1 MQATARIF
9 FQTAPAKRTST
20 NLCPVKLCIT
30 HKRERKYYSIVDKL
44 KNNEWQFVSDELDKE
59 GKSDIDKITSDSP
72 RGKYRDITFEYKRI
86 VEQAESIIKNLP
98 VFSFNQFEEKFLN
111 KVIAW
116 DNVFAAIWS
125 HIQDLRSEKR
135 FGYASSFESTLRAIK
150 EFHTG
155 KSFNFNPRKDKVE
168 TREKEY
174 LNGKPLNFVDITPSW
189 LKRFENWMQESG
201 KSKST
206 IGIYVRNIRVVFNL
220 AIKEHK
226 VKAEYPFDKHTP
238 KSANGRKL
246 ALTAHQ
252 ISLIANFETK
262 HPQEQFYR
270 DIFMFSFLGNGMN
283 LSDIARLKYSHIS
296 DNEIYFIREK
306 SKNENL
312 KEVEIR
318 VPVTLNIQN
327 IINKHGNK
335 VIGFDAYIFPV
346 LKEDWTEERKYAEI
360 KQLTKQVNKYVR
372 RIALS
377 VGINEKISSYTA
389 RHSWATISKNSG
401 TSTEFIKE
409 ALGHSSVAVTEN
421 YLKSFEKSTRQ
432 EHAQRMEDTIF
443 NNQKAV

>member
-9 FQTAPAKRTST
+9 FQTAPAKKTAN

-30 HKRERKYYSIVDKL
+30 HKRERKYYSIVERL
-44 KNNEWQFVSDELDKE
+44 KNNDWAFISDEADKE

-72 RGKYRDITFEYKRI
+72 RGKYRDIAFEYKRI
-86 VEQAESIIKNLP
+86 VEVAESIIKNLP
-98 VFSFNQFEEKFLN
+98 VFSFNQFEERFFN
-111 KVIAW
+111 KVTSW

-125 HIQDLRSEKR
+125 HIQDLKNEKR

-155 KSFNFNPRKDKVE
+155 KSFDFNPRANKVE
-168 TREKEY
+168 TRANDY

-220 AIKEHK
+220 AIKDHK

-238 KSANGRKL
+238 KSASGRKI
-246 ALTAHQ
+246 ALTALQ
-252 ISLIANFETK
+252 ISLIANYGTE

-270 DIFMFSFLGNGMN
+270 DMFMFSFLGNGMN
-283 LSDIARLKYSHIS
+283 LSDIARLKYSDIS
-296 DNEIYFIREK
+296 DNEIYFVREK
-306 SKNENL
+306 SKNENH

-318 VPVTLNIQN
+318 VPVTKTIQN
-327 IINKHGNK
+327 FISKHGNK
-335 VIGFDAYIFPV
+335 AIGFDAYIFPV
-346 LKEDWTEERKYAEI
+346 LKPEWNEARNYAEI
-360 KQLTKQVNKYVR
+360 KQFTKQVNKYVR
-372 RIALS
+372 RVALA
-377 VGINEKISSYTA
+377 VGITENISSYSA
-389 RHSWATISKNSG
+389 RHSFATISKNSG

-409 ALGHSSVAVTEN
+409 ALGHSSVSVTEN
-421 YLKSFEKSTRQ
+421 YLKSFEKSTRV
-432 EHAQRMEDTIF
+432 EHSEAMESKIF
-443 NNQKAV
+443 NQNAG